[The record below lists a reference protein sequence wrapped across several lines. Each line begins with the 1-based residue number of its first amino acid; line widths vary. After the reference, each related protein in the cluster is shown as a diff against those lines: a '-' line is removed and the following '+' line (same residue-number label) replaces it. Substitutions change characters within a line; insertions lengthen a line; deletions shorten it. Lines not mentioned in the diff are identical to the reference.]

1 MGISSLGVGSKIL
14 TQDLLDQLRKA
25 DEAAR
30 LTPVKLSIANEKDKQ
45 STFDVV
51 SATMKNLTDAIGELK
66 TATLF
71 DERSATVTGT
81 SVEVSA
87 DANSDLQ
94 SFTLDVQN
102 LATKQIEES
111 GSFTAKTDT
120 IAKAGTTGTISMSV
134 GADSFTLNYDDT
146 TTLEDLKNQINN
158 VAGNSVNATVVQ
170 VGATDFRLFLTS
182 ARTGAAEDIT
192 LKDNS
197 ANLKDTRIAQ
207 DAGGNGGTTVVGSP
221 AVDANFTFN
230 GQAVTRASNNV
241 TDLITGYNI
250 TLKEV
255 GSSTV
260 SVEQNRDNIMKRVD
274 SFVEKYN
281 AAIDELKS
289 VTKSSTD
296 SSTRGIFSGE
306 STMKNLLSTL
316 QDMVGLA
323 GEGVAT
329 MYDFGFDVDRDGK
342 MSVDK
347 TVLNQKLDDNPANV
361 EAFFSGGDY
370 VKANGTT
377 VTLTGVF
384 NEMGN
389 SVDAYTKTTG
399 MLNELSDGISAKITS
414 LEDQQQSVI
423 DQLDSKYEI
432 MKKKFTAYDLM
443 ISKLNSA
450 SQTFIQMANAQINGS
465 KQ

>member
-1 MGISSLGVGSKIL
+1 MGISSLGVGSQIL
-14 TQDLLDQLRKA
+14 TQDLLDQLRQA
-25 DEAAR
+25 DEASR

-81 SVEVSA
+81 SVEVTA
-87 DANSDLQ
+87 DSNSDLQ

-111 GSFTAKTDT
+111 GSFSAKTDT
-120 IAKAGTTGTISMSV
+120 IANAGTTGTISMNV
-134 GADSFTLNYDDT
+134 GADSFSLTYDDT
-146 TTLEDLKNQINN
+146 TTLEDLKNQIKD
-158 VAGNSVNATVVQ
+158 VAGNSVDATIVQ
-170 VGATDFRLFLTS
+170 VGTGDFRLFLTS
-182 ARTGAAEDIT
+182 SRTGAAENIT

-197 ANLKDTRIAQ
+197 GNLKDTRVAQ
-207 DAGGNGGTTVVGSP
+207 DAAGNGGTTVVQA

-230 GQAVTRASNNV
+230 GQAVTRASNSV
-241 TDLITGYNI
+241 DDLITGYHI

-255 GSSTV
+255 GSSNV
-260 SVEQNRDNIMKRVD
+260 SVEQNRDNIMNRVD

-296 SSTRGIFSGE
+296 SETRGIFSGE
-306 STMKNLLSTL
+306 STMKNLLSTI

-323 GEGVAT
+323 GEGVGT
-329 MYDFGFDVDRDGK
+329 MYDFGFDVDKDGK

-370 VKANGTT
+370 VKADGST

-384 NEMGN
+384 NEMGT
-389 SVDAYTKTTG
+389 SVDAYTNTTG
-399 MLNELSDGISAKITS
+399 MLSQLSDNISGKISA

-443 ISKLNSA
+443 ISKINSA
-450 SQTFIQMANAQINGS
+450 SQSFLQMVNSSTSSQNG
-465 KQ
+465 